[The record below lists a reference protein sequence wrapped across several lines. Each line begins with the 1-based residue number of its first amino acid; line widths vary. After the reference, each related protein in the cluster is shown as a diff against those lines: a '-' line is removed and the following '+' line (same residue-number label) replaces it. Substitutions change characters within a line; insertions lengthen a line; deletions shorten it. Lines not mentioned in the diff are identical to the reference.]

1 MREVGSVILR
11 GGEYV
16 RVAMPLE
23 YVCDEAF
30 IRTNL
35 SANLPEDYVFSI

>member
-1 MREVGSVILR
+1 M
-11 GGEYV
+11 

-30 IRTNL
+30 IRINL
-35 SANLPEDYVFSI
+35 SANLPEIMFFSIKPEESVC